1 MKKIDWKDLIISI
14 LVPVGLGFIVGLITK
29 DFNDFATLNKPF
41 FAPPGIIFPI
51 AWTIILYSYG
61 NFLIMA
67 LVMPRK
73 VILMRYNFF

>member
-41 FAPPGIIFPI
+41 FAPPASFSQLLGLLFIFL
-51 AWTIILYSYG
+51 WE
-61 NFLIMA
+61 FLIMA